1 MELFAVEDLSFT
13 YAGSDNVTLDHVN
26 LSVEE
31 GECLLLCGRSGCGKT
46 TLLRQLKTVLAPQ
59 GHRSGRVIYDG
70 MGLDQVSMRRQT
82 QQIGFVLQDPA
93 DQIVTDRVWHELAFG
108 LENLGYSQKEMQ
120 MRIAE
125 MAHFF
130 GIADWFYH
138 DTASLSGGQKQLL
151 NLASVMVLSPRV
163 LILDEPTAQLDP
175 VAAEDFFHIL
185 EKIRKE
191 LGTTIVMTE
200 HRLESVCSLAD
211 RMVVLEAGHVLCQG
225 SPGDVIRSLAGH
237 PYFVSMPV
245 VSQIATVLTPQEDKI
260 PLNVWEA
267 RQYMKKYQTQFDP
280 ERAGQACAG
289 DLPGVTEDPVL
300 TAKGIWFRYTRE
312 GEDILRE
319 WKFSLPGGA
328 VTCILG
334 GNGCGKSTLLK
345 VLAGT
350 VRAYRGRV
358 KTLAG
363 IGLLPQD
370 PQLLFVKDCVR
381 DELLDTWQG
390 DPGEELEQE
399 ELLQLLGIIPLLD
412 RHPYDLSAGEQQRT
426 ALAKVLF
433 TRPEI
438 LLLDEPTKGCDGYY
452 RRQMGQIL
460 RTLQEQG
467 MTILIVSHDMEF
479 CGEYAQYCCM
489 LFDGQT
495 TGLEPAR
502 CFFAD
507 RSFYTTAAR
516 RMTKGYLE
524 DAVTRED
531 VIRSWR

>member
-1 MELFAVEDLSFT
+1 MELFAVEDLSFA
-13 YAGSDNVTLDHVN
+13 YAGSDHAALEHVS

-46 TLLRQLKTVLAPQ
+46 TLLRQLKTVLAPPGQ
-59 GHRSGRVIYDG
+59 RTGHVLYDG
-70 MGLDQVSMRRQT
+70 TELERVSMRRQT
-82 QQIGFVLQDPA
+82 QEIGFVLQDPA

-130 GIADWFYH
+130 GIADWFYR

-175 VAAEDFFHIL
+175 VAAEEFFHIL
-185 EKIRKE
+185 EKIRNE

-211 RMVVLEAGHVLCQG
+211 RMVVLESGTVLCQG
-225 SPGDVIRSLAGH
+225 SPGDVIRSLAGY

-260 PLNVWEA
+260 PLNVWEG
-267 RQYMKKYQTQFDP
+267 RQYMKKYRTKFDS
-280 ERAGQACAG
+280 ECAGQTYP
-289 DLPGVTEDPVL
+289 DDQLDVPQDTVL

-312 GEDILRE
+312 GADILRE
-319 WKFSLPGGA
+319 WKFALPGGA
-328 VTCILG
+328 ITCILG

-350 VRAYRGRV
+350 ARPYRGRV
-358 KTLAG
+358 KTSAG
-363 IGLLPQD
+363 VGFLPQN

-390 DPGEELEQE
+390 DKKAGLESD
-399 ELLQLLGIIPLLD
+399 ELLQLLGITPLLD
-412 RHPYDLSAGEQQRT
+412 QHPYDLSAGEQQRT

-452 RRQMGQIL
+452 RQQMGQIL
-460 RTLQEQG
+460 KALQEQG

-495 TGLEPAR
+495 TGLEPAHR
-502 CFFAD
+502 FFAD

-524 DAVTRED
+524 NAVTRED
-531 VIRSWR
+531 VIHSWR

>member
-59 GHRSGRVIYDG
+59 GHRSGRVLYDG

-175 VAAEDFFHIL
+175 VAAEEFFHIL

-267 RQYMKKYQTQFDP
+267 RQYMKKYQ
-280 ERAGQACAG
+280 
-289 DLPGVTEDPVL
+289 
-300 TAKGIWFRYTRE
+300 I
-312 GEDILRE
+312 
-319 WKFSLPGGA
+319 
-328 VTCILG
+328 
-334 GNGCGKSTLLK
+334 
-345 VLAGT
+345 
-350 VRAYRGRV
+350 
-358 KTLAG
+358 
-363 IGLLPQD
+363 
-370 PQLLFVKDCVR
+370 
-381 DELLDTWQG
+381 
-390 DPGEELEQE
+390 
-399 ELLQLLGIIPLLD
+399 
-412 RHPYDLSAGEQQRT
+412 
-426 ALAKVLF
+426 
-433 TRPEI
+433 
-438 LLLDEPTKGCDGYY
+438 
-452 RRQMGQIL
+452 
-460 RTLQEQG
+460 
-467 MTILIVSHDMEF
+467 
-479 CGEYAQYCCM
+479 
-489 LFDGQT
+489 
-495 TGLEPAR
+495 
-502 CFFAD
+502 
-507 RSFYTTAAR
+507 
-516 RMTKGYLE
+516 
-524 DAVTRED
+524 
-531 VIRSWR
+531 